1 MLFQLNNDILIFLMF
16 YLSCFKSN
24 LYKDRFINFLNLL
37 MIMFLYRFLN
47 YLCCKLYRKQY
58 LGSVGHLLTQI
69 HVN

>member
-1 MLFQLNNDILIFLMF
+1 
-16 YLSCFKSN
+16 
-24 LYKDRFINFLNLL
+24 

-69 HVN
+69 HVNWVANQLINHKTIGMISCNL